1 MLKDVKVKQLYKCK
15 KINYSYFPIFVSDYY
30 LSRDELYNKLKKN
43 GIYGRRYFYPL
54 ITDFHMYK
62 NLKLPNLAIAE
73 NIASKVICL
82 PIYELMNTESI
93 KFISEIIKEE

>member
-1 MLKDVKVKQLYKCK
+1 
-15 KINYSYFPIFVSDYY
+15 
-30 LSRDELYNKLKKN
+30 
-43 GIYGRRYFYPL
+43 
-54 ITDFHMYK
+54 MYK